1 MADLR
6 EIFYSLEKISDKW
19 DPYFDVYEKHF
30 ARFIGKSPKILEIGV
45 QNGGSIDM
53 WIQYFGEGTQ
63 IVGIDVLPQCAELQ
77 YPENVEIIIGDQS
90 SNDFWDGFLSNH
102 TDFDIVIDDGGHTMI
117 QQIVTLNRVFPHVKD
132 GGVFL
137 CEDTHTSYWK
147 DWGGGWNSPKTF
159 LYYAK
164 ELTDYINKE
173 HLVPGYISK
182 NSLRI
187 FKNELNSIAFYNSMV
202 VFEKQTLKPFGRV
215 FSHA

>member
-1 MADLR
+1 MNL
-6 EIFYSLEKISDKW
+6 Y
-19 DPYFDVYEKHF
+19 
-30 ARFIGKSPKILEIGV
+30 EIGLKHKTDKSHYHNFTSV
-45 QNGGSIDM
+45 
-53 WIQYFGEGTQ
+53 YGEKLNHLKNEN
-63 IVGIDVLPQCAELQ
+63 IRFLEVGIEHGHSLLMWNEYFKNATLYGADILDKSFLDSNKIKTFIIDQENENDLMSLPNDLD
-77 YPENVEIIIGDQS
+77 II
-90 SNDFWDGFLSNH
+90 L
-102 TDFDIVIDDGGHTMI
+102 DDGGHTMI

-147 DWGGGWNSPKTF
+147 NWGGGWNSPKTF